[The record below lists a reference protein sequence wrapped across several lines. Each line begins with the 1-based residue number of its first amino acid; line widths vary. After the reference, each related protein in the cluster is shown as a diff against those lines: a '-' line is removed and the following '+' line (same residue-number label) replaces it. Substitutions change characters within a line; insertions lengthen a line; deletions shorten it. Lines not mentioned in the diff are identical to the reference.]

1 MVLLTE
7 IPKGG
12 FSGEESELILKCLQ
26 DNQVEQTMKCSGIQ
40 ESLAR
45 DGFRLHVFG
54 SCQCH
59 LWDG

>member
-26 DNQVEQTMKCSGIQ
+26 DNQVKQTM
-40 ESLAR
+40 EVLR
-45 DGFRLHVFG
+45 DSRKFG
-54 SCQCH
+54 
-59 LWDG
+59 